1 MDWLWVFL
9 IVFLAI
15 FTQSVT
21 GFGVALVSMPL
32 LTALLGIQ
40 TAAPLVAL
48 VSLIGEFIL
57 LIYYR
62 DAFNMR
68 VVWRLILAAV
78 FGVPL
83 GVLALRYIPETV
95 VLTLLGLLVGGYALY
110 ALLDLR
116 LPAIQKPIWA
126 YGAGFFAGILGGAYN
141 TPGPPVI
148 LYGNCRR
155 WPPAEF
161 KSNLQGFFMLNSFL
175 IVGTHVV
182 AQNYTPEV
190 WRTTLIALPAL
201 AAGIIVG
208 LLLASR
214 ISNKLF
220 RRIVLW
226 MLLLIGVWLV
236 VISI

>member
-1 MDWLWVFL
+1 MDWLWIFL

-21 GFGVALVSMPL
+21 GFGLALVSMPL
-32 LTALLGIQ
+32 LTTLLGIQ

-48 VSLIGEFIL
+48 VGLIAEFFL

-62 DAFNMR
+62 EAFNMR
-68 VVWRLILAAV
+68 VVWRLIIAAV
-78 FGVPL
+78 FGIPL
-83 GVLALRYIPETV
+83 GVLALRYIPEEI
-95 VLTLLGLLVGGYALY
+95 VLTLLGIIVGGYALY

-116 LPAIQKPIWA
+116 LPTIQQPIWA

-141 TPGPPVI
+141 TFGPPVI
-148 LYGNCRR
+148 VYGNCRR

-161 KSNLQGFFMLNSFL
+161 KSNLQGFFLLNSFL
-175 IVGTHVV
+175 VVGTHTV
-182 AQNYTPEV
+182 AQNYTTEV
-190 WRTTLIALPAL
+190 WRSTLVALPAI

-214 ISNKLF
+214 ISNKVF

-226 MLLLIGVWLV
+226 LLLVLGVWLV
-236 VISI
+236 VVSI